1 MTSWLFAEVSNQ
13 YRLPGICQPG
23 MMADATII
31 SETGRWKEEAG
42 PLQGVAAKS
51 R

>member
-1 MTSWLFAEVSNQ
+1 MMT
-13 YRLPGICQPG
+13 
-23 MMADATII
+23 DATII

-42 PLQGVAAKS
+42 PLQGVVAKS